1 MTIRNMAP
9 IELANLT
16 CEQMVAAILKDN
28 DVFLRQLPPYA
39 RHNIELDI
47 LDCLQAAE
55 SRVSLSAFADIAF
68 AINNQPRPDN
78 A

>member
-1 MTIRNMAP
+1 
-9 IELANLT
+9 
-16 CEQMVAAILKDN
+16 
-28 DVFLRQLPPYA
+28 LRQLPPYA